1 LSIAIV
7 WIGQRM
13 NLKAFCQDIPFW
25 RVGLRV
31 ALLLFAALLIWPHQ
45 TLEQPLLLVYAFGI
59 ALVNLVI
66 AKITLDYFDT
76 K

>member
-1 LSIAIV
+1 
-7 WIGQRM
+7 
-13 NLKAFCQDIPFW
+13 
-25 RVGLRV
+25 LRV
-31 ALLLFAALLIWPHQ
+31 ALVLFAALLIWPHQ